1 MTLRELLD
9 ELRRNIL
16 RDVSTAANG
25 RVKDDSIW
33 SDEALLLYIRDA
45 EAKFVSQTMC
55 LRDSNT
61 PEVTQITL
69 QSGVAEY
76 PLDKRVLSVH
86 EAILD
91 GRTVL
96 GRTSWNT
103 RFGFSAPMTP
113 NTSYSPPNESGQP
126 RIFYTDRDSYSLGLY
141 PTPSAQQEGLVLRMQ
156 VARMPLIALSKTNMD
171 ASSEVPEQYHLDMLE
186 WAAWRAL
193 RNHDPDIDGAPE
205 ALGLLRARTEQ
216 HRTRFEA
223 AVVEC
228 KRQAKYLNVMQ
239 VEFGPRANWR

>member
-1 MTLRELLD
+1 MNLRELLD

-25 RVKDDSIW
+25 RIKDDSIW

-45 EAKFVSQTMC
+45 EAKFASLTMC

-61 PEVTQITL
+61 PEITQVTLVEGQ
-69 QSGVAEY
+69 AEY
-76 PLDKRVLSVH
+76 PLDKRIISVQ
-86 EAILD
+86 EAVLD
-91 GRTVL
+91 GRVVL
-96 GRTSWNT
+96 GRTSWST
-103 RFGFSAPMTP
+103 RFGVSAPMTP
-113 NTSYSPPNESGQP
+113 NTSYDAPDESGQP
-126 RIFYTDRDSYSLGLY
+126 RIYYTDRDSHSIGLY
-141 PTPSAQQEGLVLRMQ
+141 PKPSAQQVGKTLRLQ
-156 VARMPLIALSKTNMD
+156 VARMPLIPLSKNNMD
-171 ASSEVPEQYHLDMLE
+171 AVSEIPEQYHLDMLE

-223 AVVEC
+223 AVAEC
-228 KRQAKYLNVMQ
+228 KRQFKYLNVKQ